1 MKYFTSS
8 TKKKLRL
15 IINKINMQQ
24 TVSLSERILLNKY
37 SAKAPF
43 LLTML
48 EDSSLKFS

>member
-8 TKKKLRL
+8 TKQKLIL
-15 IINKINMQQ
+15 IINKINKQQ
-24 TVSLSERILLNKY
+24 PVSLSERIFLNKY

-48 EDSSLKFS
+48 KDNSLKFS